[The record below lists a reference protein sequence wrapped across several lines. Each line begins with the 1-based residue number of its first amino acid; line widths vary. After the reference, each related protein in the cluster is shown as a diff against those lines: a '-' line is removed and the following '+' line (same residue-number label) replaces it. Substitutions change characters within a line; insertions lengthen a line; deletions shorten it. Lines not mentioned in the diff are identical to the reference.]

1 MIKQLAAT
9 VCLCLTVCCGGIR
22 AQSPVWADPAMN
34 ADILLE
40 TSLAVTED
48 GPNTWRAW
56 GAFLTGR
63 YEFNTRIRALVELPI
78 IALQRREIVDKIGP
92 DAAPAYS
99 DYESELHLGNLKAG
113 IELGERDDVVVQLS
127 TRLPTTSSGS
137 PLLPRAGEWL
147 DPMRPNAGY
156 SDHLEMG
163 AHVHVPVWE
172 KNSTDLLLRGGVRVW
187 RNLAEGRGLA
197 ATLIDIEPVLRL
209 RHKRL
214 TLLAGPAISII
225 FSNYYAAPSDDV
237 GMTLNL
243 AAQYQFGD
251 VAAALIFK
259 MNASDRFSPV
269 RHVVELALPIDFD

>member
-1 MIKQLAAT
+1 MINILAAM
-9 VCLCLTVCCGGIR
+9 VCVCLTVCCGSVR
-22 AQSPVWADPAMN
+22 AQSPLWADPAMK

-48 GPNTWRAW
+48 GPNTWRSW

-63 YEFNTRIRALVELPI
+63 YEFNTRIRTLVELPFI
-78 IALQRREIVDKIGP
+78 VLQRRKVVGKQGP
-92 DAAPAYS
+92 DAAPLFS
-99 DYESELHLGNLKAG
+99 DYETELHLGNLRAG
-113 IELGERDDVVVQLS
+113 VELGERDDVVVLLS
-127 TRLPTTSSGS
+127 TRLPTASSGD
-137 PLLPRAGEWL
+137 PLLSRAGEWL

-156 SDHLEMG
+156 GDHLEMG

-172 KNSTDLLLRGGVRVW
+172 QNSTDLLLRGGVRVW
-187 RNLAEGRGLA
+187 QNLAEGRGLA

-209 RHKRL
+209 RHKQL

-225 FSNYYAAPSDDV
+225 FFNYYAAPSDDV

-251 VAAALIFK
+251 VAAGLIFK